1 MATQQRYECLLQ
13 RRNFVFETVFSSQ
26 EKLEFLYKAK
36 QAGFFI
42 RLLSHLPAP
51 NHQDG
56 ESLYRELSDDR
67 GRCDERVY
75 LQQIWR
81 CHRFQSGRHGT
92 VVQVG
97 YKRQP
102 ADWSICWQHFS
113 RVGAPPLRIP
123 STASRT
129 SKNLLNFLNTYWH
142 PTLILYKL
150 LILSILSLCYI
161 LYTGTL
167 TDTILTRI
175 AYLLSLNAIL
185 LATILPLL
193 HDYCFE
199 YTFLLLYLLPTST
212 HS

>member
-1 MATQQRYECLLQ
+1 MKSYFIPIGWPRWWAASLALPS
-13 RRNFVFETVFSSQ
+13 VWSSCHC
-26 EKLEFLYKAK
+26 Y
-36 QAGFFI
+36 
-42 RLLSHLPAP
+42 SPLPSCSP
-51 NHQDG
+51 
-56 ESLYRELSDDR
+56 
-67 GRCDERVY
+67 
-75 LQQIWR
+75 
-81 CHRFQSGRHGT
+81 
-92 VVQVG
+92 
-97 YKRQP
+97 
-102 ADWSICWQHFS
+102 SICWQHFS

-129 SKNLLNFLNTYWH
+129 SKNLINFLNTYWH

-150 LILSILSLCYI
+150 LILSMLYLCYI
-161 LYTGTL
+161 LYTDTL